1 MTSEVALAVFG
12 FVAKW
17 LFSDGADFTEVILV
31 PAALFKIK
39 VQAKHKPT
47 GLFETISSVR
57 GHATAVAGQCGLN
70 SKSL

>member
-1 MTSEVALAVFG
+1 MS
-12 FVAKW
+12 
-17 LFSDGADFTEVILV
+17 
-31 PAALFKIK
+31 AALFKIK